1 MKEFKLPPYPYDLLK
16 PYSEIGERHPGG
28 LVDLSVGT
36 PCDSPPQA
44 VVNMLSNSKLK
55 EATRSPLVQR
65 NISMHVKLGW

>member
-16 PYSEIGERHPGG
+16 PHSEIGESHPGG

-44 VVNMLSNSKLK
+44 VVNMLSNSKT
-55 EATRSPLVQR
+55 ERSYPKSTGQK